1 MSVPIVQLKNS
12 SRCVTMEEYVIS
24 VEGLSHTYGKV
35 TAVDNISFNVKKG
48 QIFSFLGPN
57 GAGKTTTI
65 NVLTTLL
72 PIQKG
77 KVTISGFDVKSQQD
91 DVRKSIGIVFQNET
105 LDWNLTVWETLEFH
119 GRLYSIPK
127 DTRRSRIDELI
138 KLVELAEKRNELVKH
153 LSGGMK
159 RRLEIARG
167 LLTRPKVLFLDEPTI
182 GLDPYTR
189 MRIWDYIKKV
199 NKEGVTIF
207 LTTHYMDE
215 ADQLSDTIYIMDK
228 GQIIANG
235 TSESLKNSLGRDM
248 IYLETDDDEKAT
260 RIIKGMMEVNYV
272 RSSSKGLVVSLKEE
286 GTRFM
291 PKLVERIRNERI
303 EIKSVNLKKPTLDD
317 VFIHFTGRGLKEENQ
332 EKKKTA

>member
-1 MSVPIVQLKNS
+1 
-12 SRCVTMEEYVIS
+12 
-24 VEGLSHTYGKV
+24 
-35 TAVDNISFNVKKG
+35 
-48 QIFSFLGPN
+48 
-57 GAGKTTTI
+57 
-65 NVLTTLL
+65 
-72 PIQKG
+72 
-77 KVTISGFDVKSQQD
+77 
-91 DVRKSIGIVFQNET
+91 
-105 LDWNLTVWETLEFH
+105 
-119 GRLYSIPK
+119 
-127 DTRRSRIDELI
+127 
-138 KLVELAEKRNELVKH
+138 
-153 LSGGMK
+153 MK

-260 RIIKGMMEVNYV
+260 RTIKGMMEVNYV

-286 GTRFM
+286 GSRFM

-332 EKKKTA
+332 EKRKQLND

>member
-1 MSVPIVQLKNS
+1 
-12 SRCVTMEEYVIS
+12 
-24 VEGLSHTYGKV
+24 
-35 TAVDNISFNVKKG
+35 
-48 QIFSFLGPN
+48 
-57 GAGKTTTI
+57 
-65 NVLTTLL
+65 
-72 PIQKG
+72 
-77 KVTISGFDVKSQQD
+77 
-91 DVRKSIGIVFQNET
+91 
-105 LDWNLTVWETLEFH
+105 
-119 GRLYSIPK
+119 
-127 DTRRSRIDELI
+127 
-138 KLVELAEKRNELVKH
+138 
-153 LSGGMK
+153 
-159 RRLEIARG
+159 
-167 LLTRPKVLFLDEPTI
+167 
-182 GLDPYTR
+182 
-189 MRIWDYIKKV
+189 
-199 NKEGVTIF
+199 
-207 LTTHYMDE
+207 MDE

-260 RIIKGMMEVNYV
+260 RIIKGIMEVNYV

>member
-1 MSVPIVQLKNS
+1 LKTEEPI
-12 SRCVTMEEYVIS
+12 IS
-24 VEGLSHTYGKV
+24 VEGLCYSYDKV
-35 TAVDNISFNVKKG
+35 TAVDNISFTVEKG

-65 NVLTTLL
+65 NVLTTML

-77 KVTISGFDVKSQQD
+77 KVIIAGFDVEKQQD
-91 DVRKSIGIVFQNET
+91 DVRKSIGIVFQDET

-119 GRLYSIPK
+119 GRLYSMRK
-127 DTRRSRIDELI
+127 DARRSRIDELI
-138 KLVELAEKRNELVKH
+138 KLVELNEKRNELVKH

-182 GLDPYTR
+182 GLDPNSR
-189 MRIWDYIKKV
+189 IRIWDYIKKV

-215 ADQLSDTIYIMDK
+215 ADQLSDTIYIIDK

-235 TSESLKNSLGRDM
+235 TSESLKNSLGMDM
-248 IYLETDDDEKAT
+248 IYLETGDDEKSANIVK
-260 RIIKGMMEVNYV
+260 RMAEIHAVKN
-272 RSSSKGLVVSLKEE
+272 SSKGLIVSLKEE

-291 PKLVERIRNERI
+291 PKLVERIRKERI
-303 EIKSVNLKKPTLDD
+303 EVKSINLKKPTLDD

-332 EKKKTA
+332 ESMKNKIISRGNADED